1 MARDNPKW
9 LAFYGMLQVD
19 AHIVDRVGQRMERET
34 GLPPAWYEVLA
45 QIHKGPC
52 RMGELAESLVLSRGG
67 ATRLIARMEEDGLVE
82 REIPKEDRRA
92 TYARI
97 TDKGA
102 EAFDRATPVH
112 VAAVEELFSQ
122 YITDEEADV
131 LRAVY
136 ARVLLRNGIDCA
148 PVTEGYELEAQQVD
162 FGARRE
168 RPGAVRGDRE
178 PVALAQRAGHV
189 RALALGRPG
198 HEHAVRV
205 RDELGDQERGAV
217 VGRAGGLAEPAL
229 HEPRLD
235 VRPRRAA
242 SAGRGGRTS
251 PCRRS
256 PTAGCPAGRTRASCR
271 GGRTT
276 AACRA

>member
-1 MARDNPKW
+1 MGMDNPKW
-9 LAFYGMLQVD
+9 VAFYGMLQVD

-97 TDKGA
+97 TDRGA

-112 VAAVEELFSQ
+112 MAAVEELFSQ
-122 YITDEEADV
+122 YITDDEADV

-136 ARVLLRNGIDCA
+136 ARVLLRNGIECA
-148 PVTEGYELEAQQVD
+148 PITDGYELEAQ
-162 FGARRE
+162 
-168 RPGAVRGDRE
+168 
-178 PVALAQRAGHV
+178 
-189 RALALGRPG
+189 
-198 HEHAVRV
+198 
-205 RDELGDQERGAV
+205 
-217 VGRAGGLAEPAL
+217 
-229 HEPRLD
+229 
-235 VRPRRAA
+235 
-242 SAGRGGRTS
+242 
-251 PCRRS
+251 
-256 PTAGCPAGRTRASCR
+256 
-271 GGRTT
+271 
-276 AACRA
+276 

>member
-1 MARDNPKW
+1 MGMDNPKW
-9 LAFYGMLQVD
+9 VAFYGMLQVD

-45 QIHKGPC
+45 QIYKGPC

-112 VAAVEELFSQ
+112 MAAVEELFSR

-148 PVTEGYELEAQQVD
+148 PVTDGYSEAQ
-162 FGARRE
+162 
-168 RPGAVRGDRE
+168 
-178 PVALAQRAGHV
+178 
-189 RALALGRPG
+189 
-198 HEHAVRV
+198 
-205 RDELGDQERGAV
+205 
-217 VGRAGGLAEPAL
+217 
-229 HEPRLD
+229 
-235 VRPRRAA
+235 
-242 SAGRGGRTS
+242 
-251 PCRRS
+251 
-256 PTAGCPAGRTRASCR
+256 
-271 GGRTT
+271 
-276 AACRA
+276 